1 MNKNIFNIIDYN
13 FLWEKNI
20 VFILINRVMCVLV
33 KWLILRIWIGNK
45 KNLKDVWFVY
55 LVKN

>member
-1 MNKNIFNIIDYN
+1 MRKELL
-13 FLWEKNI
+13 FLYCYI

-33 KWLILRIWIGNK
+33 KWKILRIWIGNK